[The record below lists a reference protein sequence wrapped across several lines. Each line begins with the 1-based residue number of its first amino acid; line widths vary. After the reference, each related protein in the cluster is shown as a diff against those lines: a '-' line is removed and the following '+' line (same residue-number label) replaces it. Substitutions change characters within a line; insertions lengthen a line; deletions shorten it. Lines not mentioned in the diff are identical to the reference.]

1 MSIAIRPELETKI
14 RVRAEAEGLSIEAY
28 LERLVQ
34 ADQQA
39 EDELEALALEGIDS
53 GDPID
58 VGSSLIGKGDI
69 AASLL
74 PKGEGFQD

>member
-28 LERLVQ
+28 LEHLVH

-53 GDPID
+53 GDPIE
-58 VGSSLIGKGDI
+58 VGSSYWEAKHRQLDERLKQSDTG
-69 AASLL
+69 
-74 PKGEGFQD
+74 

>member
-1 MSIAIRPELETKI
+1 VSARRRRGSASKPTWN
-14 RVRAEAEGLSIEAY
+14 ALSH
-28 LERLVQ
+28 

-39 EDELEALALEGIDS
+39 EHELEALALEAIDS
-53 GDPID
+53 GDTID

>member
-1 MSIAIRPELETKI
+1 MSVAIRPELETKI

-28 LERLVQ
+28 LEHLVH
-34 ADQQA
+34 ADQRA